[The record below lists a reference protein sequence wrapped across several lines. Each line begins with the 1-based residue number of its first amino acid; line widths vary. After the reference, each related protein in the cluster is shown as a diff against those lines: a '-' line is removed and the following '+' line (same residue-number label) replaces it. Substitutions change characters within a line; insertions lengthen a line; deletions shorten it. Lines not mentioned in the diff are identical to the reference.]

1 MLCIVEAVLLLLQW
15 RGLKEYADIMALD
28 YVSNYTLNTFMF
40 TFRTLF
46 FLFVSFS
53 SCYVTQRHEE
63 WEEVGVGE
71 DNNDGGRGPVSNV
84 LRNVFAVEQLFLL
97 LQVAGECGIWSLPH
111 EETAL
116 P

>member
-1 MLCIVEAVLLLLQW
+1 M
-15 RGLKEYADIMALD
+15 
-28 YVSNYTLNTFMF
+28 
-40 TFRTLF
+40 
-46 FLFVSFS
+46 
-53 SCYVTQRHEE
+53 
-63 WEEVGVGE
+63 GE